1 MPRFLDTRYEDGRD
15 NPFDH
20 ERNGE
25 CEESNSA
32 SLIRNSTSKNSLKKE
47 KLRFIP
53 ARDRGEPL
61 VALNFSDISLK
72 CLSYLVYITYYIVYS
87 VP

>member
-25 CEESNSA
+25 FEESNSA
-32 SLIRNSTSKNSLKKE
+32 SLIRNSTSKK
-47 KLRFIP
+47 FIEEGKITLYSSKRSR
-53 ARDRGEPL
+53 AAISRSELFRY
-61 VALNFSDISLK
+61 FS
-72 CLSYLVYITYYIVYS
+72 
-87 VP
+87 

>member
-25 CEESNSA
+25 CEEHGDQYYKGFTAGCMSADNSEEICESA
-32 SLIRNSTSKNSLKKE
+32 TDTQK
-47 KLRFIP
+47 
-53 ARDRGEPL
+53 
-61 VALNFSDISLK
+61 
-72 CLSYLVYITYYIVYS
+72 
-87 VP
+87 